1 MVVLGHLKPNLKK
14 VIMECRVLPTPRSKP
29 KIREVQLRLEI
40 IDVHHMVFRIHAS
53 WIRPAEHRID
63 NVRLG
68 NQIALVSH

>member
-1 MVVLGHLKPNLKK
+1 MVLGHLKPRKIL
-14 VIMECRVLPTPRSKP
+14 MERRILPTPRSPP

-53 WIRPAEHRID
+53 WIHPAEHRID